1 MVGQR
6 HECMVLGVR
15 VESTAD
21 AVDSRE
27 FVDRFSI
34 KSSLEVD
41 VIEAVLLIEP
51 VHHPLF
57 DRLNNHHR

>member
-1 MVGQR
+1 
-6 HECMVLGVR
+6 MVLRVR

-27 FVDRFSI
+27 FVDWFSI
-34 KSSLEVD
+34 ESSLEID

-51 VHHPLF
+51 VHHSSF
-57 DRLNNHHR
+57 DWLYDHHR